1 MSTSRSRPISVT
13 TPSLGVRQWRDD
25 SSPDITIAWATTGS
39 RGEPRHVLLVPV
51 HPVADGAVSEMA
63 RPKWALPQP
72 LVDSLAFW
80 HRPDGSP
87 LQQDAAEPRET
98 VAHRRSAG
106 DAGDPATTQSI
117 TIRPDDKHWDADH
130 IVVVLVFPELAAI
143 GNEGGV
149 GSDSSEG
156 NGPAYRAAV
165 FRELAHFFG
174 DRYDDRLVR
183 RGIVRLMAP
192 ALGERAVF
200 ALASC
205 QYPADMIDGAPNDH
219 RGPDAPASASLL
231 QLSRIL
237 TPLRPA
243 SPSLLILAGDQV
255 YVDAT
260 AGLFDPRARDDR
272 LRLPYQGLLGSP
284 GAQAVFGLLP
294 AAMILDDHELADNWE
309 PGAKVLPSDRT
320 SQRASDSIHAIAAG
334 KDAYRRFQRT
344 AGPPLRPD
352 GALWCTFTH
361 HEVPFFLAD
370 TRTERGIPSGEPR
383 RVDNWRDARIMS
395 DDQWG
400 ALKDFLGTHKKR
412 VSFVVSPSMLL
423 PRGLGLGRQPSLALE
438 YDTWSGFPSSMNDL
452 LAF

>member
-1 MSTSRSRPISVT
+1 
-13 TPSLGVRQWRDD
+13 
-25 SSPDITIAWATTGS
+25 
-39 RGEPRHVLLVPV
+39 
-51 HPVADGAVSEMA
+51 
-63 RPKWALPQP
+63 
-72 LVDSLAFW
+72 
-80 HRPDGSP
+80 
-87 LQQDAAEPRET
+87 
-98 VAHRRSAG
+98 
-106 DAGDPATTQSI
+106 
-117 TIRPDDKHWDADH
+117 
-130 IVVVLVFPELAAI
+130 
-143 GNEGGV
+143 
-149 GSDSSEG
+149 
-156 NGPAYRAAV
+156 
-165 FRELAHFFG
+165 
-174 DRYDDRLVR
+174 
-183 RGIVRLMAP
+183 
-192 ALGERAVF
+192 
-200 ALASC
+200 LASC

-320 SQRASDSIHAIAAG
+320 TPRASDSIHAIAAG
-334 KDAYRRFQRT
+334 KDAYRRCQRT

-361 HEVPFFLAD
+361 PEVPFFLAD

-400 ALKDFLGTHKKR
+400 ALKDFLGTHKKW

-438 YDTWSGFPSSMNDL
+438 VVTWSGFPSSLNDL
-452 LAF
+452 LAVLCEEEMNHVVFLSGDAHISCVARAVVTSGRRSCTLWSVHSSGLYCPYPFVNDTPDNYATEESFSFMGRAGSRHGATPP